1 MRPPEA
7 HLRALLPLLSYRWRP
22 LLEALCDMVPTACF
36 PWTLVTRQLYM
47 LHIKI
52 RAVFSHSYH
61 IPWLYHLRHQEPAR
75 SFFCR
80 RPSQIT
86 ENSSSSALTLILKM
100 PMCFNVINIVRHNLK
115 VTQISHLVTCHF
127 FRKKHRVKAENCV
140 QLDGATWRYR
150 DCIVAHPSNTAPLPR
165 LAVCSVTHSHPL
177 PMLQLSFRFQN
188 AFLLPLH
195 NSYNPLSH
203 ANWEPFSREG
213 FMFFS
218 YYVLPSL
225 LGFLS
230 VFLHVPLMKCLT
242 VVPLPN
248 FSQNPVF
255 FIAHVGL
262 VIFRNT
268 YVII

>member
-1 MRPPEA
+1 M
-7 HLRALLPLLSYRWRP
+7 RALLPLLSYRWRP

-127 FRKKHRVKAENCV
+127 FRKKTQSESRKLRPAGWSHVAVQRLHSCAPLEHR
-140 QLDGATWRYR
+140 
-150 DCIVAHPSNTAPLPR
+150 STAPARCVFCDSQPSTSYVTTFLPIPER
-165 LAVCSVTHSHPL
+165 
-177 PMLQLSFRFQN
+177 
-188 AFLLPLH
+188 
-195 NSYNPLSH
+195 
-203 ANWEPFSREG
+203 
-213 FMFFS
+213 
-218 YYVLPSL
+218 LPS
-225 LGFLS
+225 
-230 VFLHVPLMKCLT
+230 T
-242 VVPLPN
+242 T
-248 FSQNPVF
+248 SQ
-255 FIAHVGL
+255 
-262 VIFRNT
+262 
-268 YVII
+268 